1 MPKYRK
7 LHLKVIDS
15 FDFNSMPDD
24 FTRVS
29 WILLTLIADSEG
41 RGIDNPAWLRSKL
54 YPMRPDVELSSINK
68 VMDWLTKQK
77 MIIRY
82 SVNCKNY
89 FYIPT
94 FKNYQSGTE
103 KEAASVLPA
112 PITTQELVSTYSEPS
127 QELVG
132 VAVTVYDSVNASVNA
147 SGGNL
152 ENIFRAVTNWMC
164 IPIGERDKA
173 LPALETIVRNKGDW
187 AVEYIKPFYL
197 AAKKRYPGLTQVF
210 WLDWALAGEIPNP
223 KKNGNGYKPVT
234 DEEDNFHPAERY

>member
-15 FDFNSMPDD
+15 FDFNAMPDD

-54 YPMRPDVELSSINK
+54 YPMRPDVELSNIKK
-68 VMDWLTKQK
+68 VMDWLSQQG

-82 SVNCKNY
+82 SVAGKNY

-103 KEAASVLPA
+103 KEAASVLPS
-112 PITTQELVSTYSEPS
+112 PIISQELVGSESRVS

-147 SGGNL
+147 SDANL
-152 ENIFRAVTNWMC
+152 ENIFRAVTSWMS

-173 LPALETIVRNKGDW
+173 LPALETIVRNKGDG
-187 AVEYIKPFYL
+187 AAEYIKPFYL

-223 KKNGNGYKPVT
+223 KKNGKNQPET
-234 DEEDNFHPAERY
+234 EDDFHPAERY